1 MKLTNNR
8 AWNIDDNCFF
18 ISFHV
23 FYILP
28 SNTILAISINTGC
41 QMGAR
46 NSAPPL
52 RVAKCQ
58 FFYTEQNRQTKFYP
72 NKNVWIATVLAQ
84 NWTKLTQR
92 ILWWTTVH
100 LPSKLGLKFYIS
112 MLNKSSQER
121 LDFVK
126 FACYPKSLPQPS
138 NIFTRILG
146 CPKNTPFLN
155 FASSV
160 ESLVQKFQ
168 RYRPIN
174 NT

>member
-1 MKLTNNR
+1 
-8 AWNIDDNCFF
+8 
-18 ISFHV
+18 
-23 FYILP
+23 
-28 SNTILAISINTGC
+28 
-41 QMGAR
+41 MGAR

-126 FACYPKSLPQPS
+126 FACYPKLLPQPS
-138 NIFTRILG
+138 NIFTRIY
-146 CPKNTPFLN
+146 PSYPWH
-155 FASSV
+155 FATLPP
-160 ESLVQKFQ
+160 LVQSRLRKSCKSYLSDKYVHCAWTKHVICLQ
-168 RYRPIN
+168 TR
-174 NT
+174 T